1 MLAPQPLCHVIYHS
15 LATSEGM
22 SPEAL
27 AALLRQARAY
37 NHGHRFPDWR
47 MGFAPA
53 ASQDLRTTT
62 GYFALV
68 PEPDYA
74 HLTWPGTHPGS
85 CAGSWA
91 ASPRR
96 WRRTGVWSG

>member
-96 WRRTGVWSG
+96 WRRTG